1 MSDNNGQTAAEQSE
15 SAAADPHAVN
25 EPEANGPEQRPAA
38 ANRRTVSAGIARLA
52 LVLALA
58 AAVMSGWHWYAGQQ
72 DSAPPVGETDEFR
85 SLQTELNGII
95 ERVERLGVQINDLS
109 RQSASLAAAAE
120 DTEITLAG
128 MRDRLAALEESESR
142 RSDRIAQLER
152 RVEEAVERL
161 DEAAGDRRQADRE
174 VARRIELHEVS
185 GLLRL
190 GQARAELAGDFASA
204 RRAYARAADQLRQ
217 IEDPRLERARG
228 LLAREA
234 EALAVI
240 REPGWAELAA
250 RLSQLAAE
258 SDRWDAAG
266 ATRTDPAA
274 EPAESGSDGWLARA
288 GHSLGKLVR
297 VERRDGLPPSKEILD
312 GLRERVRLRLLA
324 AELAISRR
332 SMSEFRH
339 HAARA
344 IAVMEASF
352 DTDSE
357 SVRRVIEVLGEVA
370 DLQPP
375 EPPELGQALAEINR
389 YLASS

>member
-109 RQSASLAAAAE
+109 RQSASLAAAAD

-190 GQARAELAGDFASA
+190 GQARAELAGDFARPVA
-204 RRAYARAADQLRQ
+204 PMRGLRINFGRLKIQDWNGRAACWRVRPKPLRSSASLAGPSSLHACPSWQ
-217 IEDPRLERARG
+217 PSLIAGMRPGQPG
-228 LLAREA
+228 L
-234 EALAVI
+234 I
-240 REPGWAELAA
+240 RP
-250 RLSQLAAE
+250 LS
-258 SDRWDAAG
+258 RPKAG
-266 ATRTDPAA
+266 AT
-274 EPAESGSDGWLARA
+274 DGWHVPVTLWASWCESSGVMACPRA
-288 GHSLGKLVR
+288 KRFLTVCASACGCAFWRRSWPFPGAACPSLGTM
-297 VERRDGLPPSKEILD
+297 P
-312 GLRERVRLRLLA
+312 
-324 AELAISRR
+324 
-332 SMSEFRH
+332 
-339 HAARA
+339 
-344 IAVMEASF
+344 
-352 DTDSE
+352 
-357 SVRRVIEVLGEVA
+357 LG
-370 DLQPP
+370 P
-375 EPPELGQALAEINR
+375 
-389 YLASS
+389 